1 MLLIGPKQFIA
12 SLEVDAQ
19 NGFTEHCPDELPVPE
34 GHKIAAALN
43 AQAKLAAYRIGS
55 KDAHPANPEWLASEA
70 HPIFSLLNKKNMQH
84 YWPKHCVPGTEGF
97 KLVEGLPHP
106 SEYDYY
112 VWKGIEPD
120 MHPYGACYHDLQEKL
135 STGLI
140 EFLLYKNITTVLV
153 GGLATDYCVKTSVL
167 QLLKAGFRV
176 ILNLAACRGLDPVST
191 EEAIEQMQ
199 NAGVEVVHSSEVL
212 INQSLTQVDYVT
224 LQ

>member
-1 MLLIGPKQFIA
+1 MLLIGPKQFVA
-12 SLEVDAQ
+12 SLDVDAQ
-19 NGFTEHCPDELPVPE
+19 NGFTEHCPDELPVPD
-34 GHKIAAALN
+34 GHTIVEALN
-43 AQAKLAAYRIGS
+43 AQAKLASYRIGS
-55 KDAHPANPEWLASEA
+55 KDAHPANPEWLASET

-97 KLVEGLPHP
+97 KLVTGLPHP

-176 ILNLAACRGLDPVST
+176 ILNLAACKGLDPLST

-199 NAGVEVVHSSEVL
+199 NAGAEVVHNSDML
-212 INQSLTQVDYVT
+212 INQSVIQADYVT